1 MAQIVKS
8 ISSFFEA
15 SDFSKLVYR
24 SLIILSGLML
34 LFFLGT
40 TEYNFGQAVLYM
52 FIWLILVLT
61 LDSPEKS
68 SLKPFEEII
77 IE

>member
-15 SDFSKLVYR
+15 SDFTPKIYR
-24 SLIILSGLML
+24 TLIILSGLTL
-34 LFFLGT
+34 LYFLGT
-40 TEYNFGQAVLYM
+40 IEYNFGQAVLYM
-52 FIWLILVLT
+52 FIWLLLVLS

-68 SLKPFEEII
+68 TLKPFEEPI